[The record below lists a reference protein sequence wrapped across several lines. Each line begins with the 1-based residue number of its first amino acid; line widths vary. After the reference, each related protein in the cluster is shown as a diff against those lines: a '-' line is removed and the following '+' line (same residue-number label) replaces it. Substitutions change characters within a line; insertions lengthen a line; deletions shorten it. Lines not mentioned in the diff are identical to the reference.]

1 MSHQIEEPLSPD
13 SAETQ
18 DATSHASPD
27 SGADNTTVEAASA
40 SEPTVEEPE
49 AMSEDVTSETSSSAS
64 DAETAAAEE
73 TPVAEAKAEE
83 TPAAETKAEE
93 TPVAEAKA
101 EETPAAEAK
110 AEETPAAEAKAE
122 ETPAAEA
129 KAEETPVAEAK
140 AEETPAAEAKAE
152 ETPAAEAKADEAPA
166 VEAKAEETPAADE
179 APAVE
184 AKAEETPAA
193 EAKAEETPVVE
204 AVAVEA
210 TAEGTPAAEGDE
222 PAAMMAKLEQAL
234 ADKTAI
240 DGQVIGWNKGGY
252 HVAIG
257 KVAAFC
263 PVSQIEIGNP
273 RSPKRYLD
281 RSFKFNV
288 IEIQQDGRR
297 VVVSRANALKAER
310 EAKAALVRERLNV
323 GDKLEGKVSSITSFG
338 AFVDLGGGI
347 EGLVHISELSRRRVE
362 NAKELV
368 KVGQQVN
375 VQVLKI
381 EKNGQRIS
389 LSMKR
394 LEKDPW
400 SGVAERFPAGD
411 TFEGKVLRKTE
422 FGLFVEVEPGLEGL
436 IHLSRLPHGL
446 TVEDE
451 GLGIGQTVKGW
462 IHEVDA
468 KRRRLS
474 LSLRE
479 VSSSNPWKGVRD
491 RFPEGEI
498 VNGTVERLA
507 RFGVFV
513 ELEPGLTGLLPFSNL
528 AGIANPRRQYHP
540 GKEVQVRVL
549 SIDMDRKRISLGTE
563 QSKAVGSQ
571 QDYKEYLKGAKKQ
584 EKGGMTALAAAF
596 ARLKG
601 GDQDQQSQ

>member
-73 TPVAEAKAEE
+73 TP
-83 TPAAETKAEE
+83 
-93 TPVAEAKA
+93 
-101 EETPAAEAK
+101 AAEAK
-110 AEETPAAEAKAE
+110 AEETPV
-122 ETPAAEA
+122 AEA

-152 ETPAAEAKADEAPA
+152 ETPAAEATS
-166 VEAKAEETPAADE
+166 VEDAS
-179 APAVE
+179 
-184 AKAEETPAA
+184 
-193 EAKAEETPVVE
+193 
-204 AVAVEA
+204 
-210 TAEGTPAAEGDE
+210 EGTPAAEGDE